1 MKKKIV
7 VIGAGIAGLTAA
19 YNLSKD
25 GYDVTLL
32 ESNSQLGGL
41 GTYFKYKNN
50 WIDKFYHCQ
59 MPSDDPLLKLIE
71 DVGIKDKMYWK
82 PTRMGFIVDGKRY
95 SFNSPLD
102 LLKFKPIS
110 FLQRIRF
117 GVVSISIRFLGKN
130 KDLDN
135 LPIEEWFQKL
145 YGKHVWNKIL
155 KQLFLSKFG
164 DHAGNLP
171 SLYIWQRLG
180 REKNVA
186 TRGYIKG
193 GVKTIIDAVESKIKS
208 FGSEI
213 KINTKVKSLQKVDE
227 KVLITLEDNSSIEA
241 DWVVSTVPIP
251 TFANFLKDTNLSQS
265 FTDPKL
271 VYQGVV
277 NALFFLKKPLDNFYW
292 APVVNSNTEFDG
304 VVEMTELIDKE
315 QYDNHNAVY
324 VMKYCNRDS
333 DLFKEDENLI
343 AERWK
348 KQLISLYPDL
358 NFTEDD
364 IEDIKIFKTP
374 FVEPI
379 YPLGYSKIKPKMK
392 IENANIILATSAQVY
407 PNITSWNASC
417 GLATNAVN
425 YLNELEKKQHSNQ
438 KDYEQAS

>member
-7 VIGAGIAGLTAA
+7 VIGAGIAGLTVA
-19 YNLSKD
+19 YRLSKD
-25 GYDVTLL
+25 GYNVTLL

-41 GTYFKYKNN
+41 GTYFNYKDN
-50 WIDKFYHCQ
+50 WVDKFYHCQ
-59 MPSDDPLLKLIE
+59 MPSDDPLLELIE
-71 DVGIKDKMYWK
+71 EVGVKEKMYWK
-82 PTRMGFIVDGKRY
+82 PTRMGFIVDGNRY

-110 FLQRIRF
+110 FFQRIRF
-117 GVVSISIRFLGKN
+117 GVVSLSIRFLGKN

-135 LPIEEWFQKL
+135 LPIEKWFKNL
-145 YGKHVWNKIL
+145 YGETVWNKIL

-164 DHAGNLP
+164 SHAGNLP

-193 GVKTIIDAVESKIKS
+193 GVKTIIDAIENKIKD
-208 FGSEI
+208 FGGEI
-213 KINTKVKSLQKVDE
+213 KTSTKVKSLQNFDNKVHIA
-227 KVLITLEDNSSIEA
+227 LDNGKTIEA
-241 DWVVSTVPIP
+241 DWVISTVPIP
-251 TFANFLKDTNLSQS
+251 TFANLLKDTNLAQHFS
-265 FTDPKL
+265 DPKL
-271 VYQGVV
+271 TYQGVV

-315 QYDNHNAVY
+315 QYNNHNAVY
-324 VMKYCNRDS
+324 VMKYCNRNS
-333 DLFKEDENLI
+333 ELFQEDENII

-358 NFTEDD
+358 DFNEKD
-364 IEDIKIFKTP
+364 ITDVKIFKAP

-379 YPLGYSKIKPKMK
+379 YPLGYSKIKPEMK
-392 IENANIILATSAQVY
+392 VKNTNIILATSAQVY
-407 PNITSWNASC
+407 PNITSWNSSC
-417 GLATNAVN
+417 GLANDAVRC
-425 YLNELEKKQHSNQ
+425 LKEFE
-438 KDYEQAS
+438 

>member
-1 MKKKIV
+1 MRKKIV
-7 VIGAGIAGLTAA
+7 VIGAGIAGLTAT

-117 GVVSISIRFLGKN
+117 GVVSLSIRYLGRN

-193 GVKTIIDAVESKIKS
+193 GVKTIIDAVEAKIKS

-213 KINTKVKSLQKVDE
+213 KINTKVKSLQKVDD
-227 KVLITLEDNSSIEA
+227 KVLITLENNSSIEA

-271 VYQGVV
+271 IYQGVV

-315 QYDNHNAVY
+315 QYNNHNAVY
-324 VMKYCNRDS
+324 VMKYCNRNS

-374 FVEPI
+374 YVEPI

-392 IENANIILATSAQVY
+392 IENVNIILATSAQVY

-417 GLATNAVN
+417 GLAIDAVN
-425 YLNELEKKQHSNQ
+425 YLNQFEQKQKNNQ
-438 KDYEQAS
+438 KDYKEAS

>member
-19 YNLSKD
+19 HNLSKD

-59 MPSDDPLLKLIE
+59 MPSDEPLLKLIE
-71 DVGIKDKMYWK
+71 DVGIKDQMYWK

-117 GVVSISIRFLGKN
+117 GVVSLSIRYLGKN

-193 GVKTIIDAVESKIKS
+193 GVKTIIDAVEQKIKD
-208 FGSEI
+208 FGG
-213 KINTKVKSLQKVDE
+213 KVTTNTKVKSLQKVDD
-227 KVLITLEDNSSIEA
+227 KIHLTLEDNNTIEA

-251 TFANFLKDTNLSQS
+251 TFTNFLKNTNLSES

-277 NALFFLKKPLDNFYW
+277 NALFFLNKPLDNFYW

-315 QYDNHNAVY
+315 QYNNHNAVY
-324 VMKYCNRDS
+324 VMKYCNKDS

-348 KQLISLYPDL
+348 QQLISLYPDL

-425 YLNELEKKQHSNQ
+425 FLKELDQKQNKNQ
-438 KDYEQAS
+438 KIYEEAG